1 MRSTPTSR
9 SATRGEPWVSEVTY
23 DTPFGDG
30 YMLGTFLHRAAR
42 IGDGVIV
49 FLHDVTGS
57 RRMEAELVA
66 YADVVAHDL
75 SAPLAGIAMLVKV
88 LELRPEEPPA
98 PDVLQELRATSD
110 RARELVDG
118 VLDYARSGEL
128 VIETRLAPGRDGRR
142 RSRPAAAAR
151 GVRRDTRRGRP
162 PGGSRRSSPAA
173 ARHAEPRR
181 ERAEVP
187 R

>member
-1 MRSTPTSR
+1 
-9 SATRGEPWVSEVTY
+9 
-23 DTPFGDG
+23 
-30 YMLGTFLHRAAR
+30 
-42 IGDGVIV
+42 
-49 FLHDVTGS
+49 
-57 RRMEAELVA
+57 MEAELVA

-88 LELRPEEPPA
+88 LELRPDEPPA

-128 VIETRLAPGRDGRR
+128 VIETRLPPGRDGRR
-142 RSRPAAAAR
+142 RSRP
-151 GVRRDTRRGRP
+151 P
-162 PGGSRRSSPAA
+162 RRSSTESGGTSSWATS
-173 ARHAEPRR
+173 RR
-181 ERAEVP
+181 FAPTLASCGASCRTSSGT